1 MFVWIVSL
9 TKCLL
14 SCYVT
19 LSSGKYA
26 CRSWSSITSW
36 ESSISKHRTSIIKPL
51 LLFFGTLFEKDF
63 PEDIFL
69 LFMRVIILYIII
81 VGLVKDWIRIVI
93 AVWVFVSDSS
103 SLAHWA
109 VWVYT
114 KAAVGTCGHL
124 RAALWSLPIEAL
136 AGDQK
141 DSFVETA
148 DHWDFWL
155 VLSLLLSCAL
165 RCGCCDICQSCG
177 CLLHRVALSIGG
189 LALML
194 TLVGS
199 AALWWLHQPL
209 SRLLLWLIFGRRS
222 IFLCYLALGPTT
234 RSLFKKYLLVLLI
247 QGLLSAWIWS
257 HHAVIYWNV
266 T

>member
-19 LSSGKYA
+19 LSSGEYS

-36 ESSISKHRTSIIKPL
+36 ESSISEHWTPIIKPL
-51 LLFFGTLFEKDF
+51 LLLFGALFEKDF

-81 VGLVKDWIRIVI
+81 MRLIKDRIRIVI

-109 VWVYT
+109 VWVYSE
-114 KAAVGTCGHL
+114 AAVGTCWHL
-124 RAALWSLPIEAL
+124 RAAGWRLAVEAL
-136 AGDQK
+136 AGDQE

-155 VLSLLLSCAL
+155 VRLLLSCAL
-165 RCGCCDICQSCG
+165 RCGCCGICQSCG
-177 CLLHRVALSIGG
+177 YLLHRVALRIGG

-194 TLVGS
+194 ALVGS
-199 AALWWLHQPL
+199 AALWWLHQSL
-209 SRLLLWLIFGRRS
+209 SRLLLWLFFGRRS
-222 IFLCYLALGPTT
+222 IFLCYLALGPTAC
-234 RSLFKKYLLVLLI
+234 SLFEKYLLVLLI
-247 QGLLSAWIWS
+247 QGVLSAWVWS
-257 HHAVIYWNV
+257 HHAVVYWNV
-266 T
+266 P